1 MEAWKLHAILHIIIP
16 IIVFSLSFIY
26 IQELSLLERFIAI
39 FLGSLI
45 PDIDH
50 LIYLK
55 YIRFRNFKEFL
66 LFNIKSDRYRR
77 GFLLFH
83 NFIFISILAV
93 SIPIIMFFSIFW
105 ALFFLAFLIHLIF
118 DFFED
123 RILIRATSYWKFGK

>member
-1 MEAWKLHAILHIIIP
+1 MEDWKLHAILHIVIP
-16 IIVFSLSFIY
+16 IIIFVLSFLY
-26 IQELSLLERFIAI
+26 IQELSLLERFLAV
-39 FLGSLI
+39 FLGALI

-55 YIRFRNFKEFL
+55 YIKFRSFREFL

-83 NFIFISILAV
+83 NIPFMTILSI
-93 SIPIIMFFSIFW
+93 SIPIVMFFDLFS
-105 ALFFLAFLIHLIF
+105 ALFLLSFFIHLIY

-123 RILIRATSYWKFGK
+123 RILIRTTSHWKFGK

>member
-1 MEAWKLHAILHIIIP
+1 MEDWKLHIILHIVIP
-16 IIVFSLSFIY
+16 IIIFILSFLY
-26 IQELSLLERFIAI
+26 IKELSLLERFFAV
-39 FLGSLI
+39 FLGAFI

-55 YIRFRNFKEFL
+55 YIRFRSFKEFI

-83 NFIFISILAV
+83 NIPFMAILSI
-93 SIPIIMFFSIFW
+93 SIPIVMFFDLFF
-105 ALFFLAFLIHLIF
+105 ALFLLSFFIHLIF

-123 RILIRATSYWKFGK
+123 RILIRTTSHWKFGK